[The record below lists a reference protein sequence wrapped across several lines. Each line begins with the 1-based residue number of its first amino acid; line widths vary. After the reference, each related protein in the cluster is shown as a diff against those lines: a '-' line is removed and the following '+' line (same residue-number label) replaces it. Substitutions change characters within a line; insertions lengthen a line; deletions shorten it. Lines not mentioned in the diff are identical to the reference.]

1 METPIL
7 SESQGEFSQWVEEGK
22 SLLKDRQATDA
33 FFVLEKA
40 YHTSQTRD
48 PELEELLLEASYKG
62 IWGAYSGEQ
71 FELMEYLSRF
81 AIQLFNTRDMNSEAV
96 EMRTKLAKTYNGLAI
111 AMYQLGKRSIEYNI
125 KSSETYEAL
134 IATLDDV
141 KTLREVV
148 KSKIKNDFG
157 MIINLGHNGSFDE
170 AKEYAEKTIVLAQEY
185 NLWLEEGLAKKIM
198 GNLLFYAKEYDESFQ
213 TLLGSAHLFKNQK
226 SKEAQRRL
234 SDLYLLICENHFK
247 LKQYDIGKTYLDQSK
262 TLFDKLSNHP
272 YLYYAL
278 LGEYSEE
285 INDTDHAKKAF
296 LQAVS
301 LLNVTKWGVQFESN
315 VDSFLKHKDKETIYL
330 KAISALLKEGEPLEG
345 FEVFET
351 FRSKLFLENILSG
364 KRESFGEIPSN
375 LRKERESI
383 TKSLTKLCS
392 SPSKYDYED
401 QIHALKKDLYYC
413 DEKIASVRIS
423 YRGFTD
429 HQMISLQDS
438 QEKIPQN
445 GLMIEYFYYDNEIT
459 IFLIGKELFKTIT
472 VKYPSKDLEELITSY
487 LSLIQK
493 EYANPNWSVI
503 EDFYKQKAV
512 EILVSPIEP
521 YLMDINEI
529 ILVPYKILHSFPIH
543 HLFLSLREDIL
554 ISYLPNFQSIHFLHS
569 SPLIPTSPLI
579 MGDSRD
585 NLKGAR
591 EEAVQIAGL
600 FNNPSLLIGKDVQ
613 KDLVLK
619 EIMNHPVIHYS
630 GHIRYNSRRPLYSYL
645 ECSNSEEKP
654 LNSDYRSSDDNHF
667 ILYLKEIY
675 RLNLEKVCFLSLS
688 GCSSGLATPYRGEEQ
703 VGMVRGFFYAGV
715 QSILATSWDIE
726 DQSSKDFLIAFFKNT
741 FETGGNKKK
750 AFLRAYHLMKEKYQ
764 HPFFYG
770 GFTLYE
776 SF

>member
-1 METPIL
+1 METPN
-7 SESQGEFSQWVEEGK
+7 SREGQEDFNQWVEEGK
-22 SLLKDRQATDA
+22 TLLKDRQATSA

-40 YHTSQTRD
+40 RHISQN

-81 AIQLFNTRDMNSEAV
+81 AIQLFTASDINMEPV
-96 EMRTKLAKTYNGLAI
+96 EMRIKLAKAYNGLAI

-134 IATLDDV
+134 ITTLDDK

-148 KSKIKNDFG
+148 KSRIKNDFG
-157 MIINLGHNGSFDE
+157 LIINLGHNGHFDG
-170 AKEYAEKTIVLAQEY
+170 AKDLAQKTIVLAQEHG
-185 NLWLEEGLAKKIM
+185 LWLEEGLAKKIM
-198 GNLLFYAKEYDESFQ
+198 GNLLFYAEEYDESFQ
-213 TLLGSAHLFKNQK
+213 TLLESAQLFENKK
-226 SKEAQRRL
+226 SKEAQKRL
-234 SDLYLLICENHFK
+234 SDLYLLICENYFK
-247 LKQYDIGKTYLDQSK
+247 LEQYDTGKTYLDQSK

-278 LGEYSEE
+278 LGQYSEE
-285 INDTDHAKKAF
+285 INDADQAKKAF
-296 LQAVS
+296 LQAIS

-315 VDSFLKHKDKETIYL
+315 VDSFLKHKDKEIIYL

-364 KRESFGEIPSN
+364 KRESFGEIPLN

-383 TKSLTKLCS
+383 AKSLRKLCS
-392 SPSKYDYED
+392 SPSNYDHED

-413 DEKIASVRIS
+413 DEKIASVRTS

-429 HQMISLQDS
+429 HQLVSLWDS

-445 GLMIEYFYYDNEIT
+445 GLIIEYFYYDNEIT
-459 IFLIGKELFKTIT
+459 IFLIGKQLFETIT
-472 VKYPSKDLEELITSY
+472 VKYPSEDLEKLITTY

-503 EDFYKQKAV
+503 EDFYKQKAMD
-512 EILVSPIEP
+512 ILVSPIEP
-521 YLMDINEI
+521 YLKNINEI
-529 ILVPYKILHSFPIH
+529 ILIPYKILHSFPIH
-543 HLFLSLREDIL
+543 HLFLDLREDIL
-554 ISYLPNFQSIHFLHS
+554 ISYLPNFQSIHLLKS
-569 SPLIPTSPLI
+569 SPLIPTNPLI
-579 MGDSRD
+579 IGDSRD

-591 EEAVQIAGL
+591 EEATQIAGL
-600 FNNPSLLIGKDVQ
+600 FGNPSLLIGKDVQ

-619 EIMNHPVIHYS
+619 EFMNHPMVHYS
-630 GHIRYNSRRPLYSYL
+630 GHIRYNSKQPLYSYL
-645 ECSNSEEKP
+645 ECSDSEDKPFNST
-654 LNSDYRSSDDNHF
+654 YRMADEDHT
-667 ILYLKEIY
+667 LLHLKEIY

-750 AFLRAYHLMKEKYQ
+750 AFLKAYHLMKEKYQ